1 LTTATALA
9 DLHPSIGRRVRRRRS
24 IAYGCHAF
32 TGGVML
38 LAAVANVVDA
48 DGLLFWMLD
57 GVLSHPATL
66 FAVAAA
72 AVAGPAYT
80 FSARWEIPLAVL
92 AGLTAAVV
100 GLLAAGPL
108 APGWAG
114 NALFWTW
121 VVASSALP
129 GHWMLRGRSEF
140 SRRAGIE

>member
-1 LTTATALA
+1 MTTADALA
-9 DLHPSIGRRVRRRRS
+9 DLHPSIGRRIRRRRS

-32 TGGVML
+32 IGGVML

-72 AVAGPAYT
+72 GVAGPAYT
-80 FSARWEIPLAVL
+80 FSARWEVSLVVL

-100 GLLAAGPL
+100 GLLAAGPSM
-108 APGWAG
+108 PGWVG
-114 NALFWTW
+114 NALHGTW
-121 VVASSALP
+121 VVASLVLP
-129 GHWMLRGRSEF
+129 GFWFARGWREF
-140 SRRAGIE
+140 FREAGIE